1 MKRQRKITLIGV
13 FIIILTF
20 AFCQTVFAGGTKEEE
35 IVLKLWSMQQSDRRV
50 IDNQNSVIAD
60 FQEKYP
66 NVTIELEV
74 TPYAAYRDKL
84 LVAAKGG
91 NPPDISVVDHIWNPE
106 FAAAGLI
113 IPLDDYLRASS
124 IKKDVFFKGAWDTA
138 VYKNKVWGIPM
149 DVGAW
154 EDLYYNVDLFAKAG
168 VSVPKTWDEWL
179 KVGRKL
185 TVDTNKDGEIDQW
198 GLYLLGAKSE
208 ATIVFIDSLIFS
220 NGGKITSD
228 DGTRGLLD
236 SPQVIE
242 AMEFYKKLVEIAP
255 PGVPNADQEQ
265 SSQYFTTG
273 KVAMETIGEWEQ
285 ETIINRAPDLNWK
298 IASIPVPKRGDTF
311 HATFGGWNFVIYK
324 DSKHKDI
331 AWKFIEFASTEERN
345 FKMASL
351 TPGRLDAAQKYLS
364 EFKRQP
370 EVIFEIMENAYP
382 RPISPIY
389 PQVSEIQQE
398 MVQDFLLGKS
408 VRQACIDA
416 NKKLNDLLAGK

>member
-1 MKRQRKITLIGV
+1 MKRPGKITVIGV
-13 FIIILTF
+13 LIIIFTF
-20 AFCQTVFAGGTKEEE
+20 FVCQTVFTAGEKEEQ

-50 IDNQNSVIAD
+50 IDNQNSVIAE
-60 FQEKYP
+60 FQEMNP

-106 FAAAGLI
+106 FGAAGLI
-113 IPLDDYLRASS
+113 IPLDDYLSASS
-124 IKKDVFFKGAWDTA
+124 IKKDVFFKGAWDTT
-138 VYKNKVWGIPM
+138 VYKDKVWGIPM

-154 EDLYYNVDLFAKAG
+154 EELYYNADLFTKAG
-168 VSVPKTWDEWL
+168 VSIPQTWDEWL
-179 KVGRKL
+179 KIGRKL

-198 GLYLLGAKSE
+198 GIYLLGAKSE
-208 ATIVFIDSLIFS
+208 ATVVFIDSLIFS

-228 DGTRGLLD
+228 DGKRGMLD

-298 IASIPVPKRGDTF
+298 IAIIPVPKRGDTF
-311 HATFGGWNFVIYK
+311 HATFGGWNFVIYE
-324 DSKHKDI
+324 DSKYKDT
-331 AWKFIEFASTEERN
+331 AWDFIEFASTEERN

-351 TPGRLDAAQKYLS
+351 TPARLDAAQKYLS

-370 EVIFEIMENAYP
+370 EVVFEIMENAYP

-398 MVQDFLLGKS
+398 MVQEILLGKN
-408 VRQACIDA
+408 VRQACVDA